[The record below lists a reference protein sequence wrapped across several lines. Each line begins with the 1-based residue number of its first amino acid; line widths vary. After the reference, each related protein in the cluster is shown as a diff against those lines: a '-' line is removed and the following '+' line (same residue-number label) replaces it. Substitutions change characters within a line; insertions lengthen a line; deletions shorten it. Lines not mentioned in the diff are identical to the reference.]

1 MENLPGI
8 HANPVEGMNEI
19 IVLDTRESIG
29 RDSFL
34 EAIQAT
40 IQLLQESFGLAVV
53 HFDRLHDNENN
64 SVESDTEM
72 DNRDCTFDDV
82 IDCLLNYI
90 SHKILETNVWQ
101 AFSSDGQK
109 NGVYAK
115 VSADGPTFL
124 DVVAF
129 KGFTLNSDGISN

>member
-19 IVLDTRESIG
+19 VVFDTRESIG
-29 RDSFL
+29 GVSFL
-34 EAIQAT
+34 ETIQAT
-40 IQLLQESFGLAVV
+40 IHLLQESFGLAVV
-53 HFDRLHDNENN
+53 NFEHLHDNDNN
-64 SVESDTEM
+64 SIESDTKM
-72 DNRDCTFDDV
+72 DNRDYSFDDV

-129 KGFTLNSDGISN
+129 KGFTLNSDGMPN